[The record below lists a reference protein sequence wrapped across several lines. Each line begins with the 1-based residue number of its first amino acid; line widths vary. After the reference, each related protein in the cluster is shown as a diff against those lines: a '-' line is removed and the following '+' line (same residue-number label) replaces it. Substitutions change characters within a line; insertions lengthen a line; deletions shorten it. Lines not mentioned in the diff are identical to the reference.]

1 MQFDSNEAWK
11 EAVAR
16 VAANRD
22 MLLAITGVFI
32 LLPSFAVQ
40 VFSPPLQLPLGGE
53 AKPEQVLAAY
63 GVYFEHNWPFLLVMA
78 ALHLIGT
85 LAMIALITDPR
96 RPTVAEAI
104 RTGLARSGTAAAAM
118 VVLFFALSFVAGL
131 PLNIAALT
139 GSLNIAFV
147 GMAAGLGLLFYGLA
161 RTLPLLPVV
170 VVERVSN
177 PFAALRRAFLLSRG
191 NGGRLMLFYALIFSA
206 FLLSSI
212 LLLAGLKILFT
223 LALGAQGTDLLMALA
238 DSGISAVMS
247 VYLAAVL
254 AAIHRQLAGNADMR
268 VVDKPL

>member
-11 EAVAR
+11 EATAR

-32 LLPSFAVQ
+32 LMPSFAVQ
-40 VFSPPLQLPLGGE
+40 VFTAPLQMALGDE
-53 AKPEQVLAAY
+53 AKPEQVMAAY

-78 ALHLIGT
+78 VLHLIGT
-85 LAMIALITDPR
+85 LTMISLITDPS

-104 RTGLARSGTAAAAM
+104 RTGLLRFGTTAAAM

-139 GSLNIAFV
+139 GSLNLGMA
-147 GMAAGLGLLFYGLA
+147 GMAAGLGILFYGLA
-161 RTLPLLPVV
+161 RTLPLMPVV
-170 VVERVSN
+170 VVERIAN
-177 PFAALRRAFLLSRG
+177 PLAALRRAFLLSRG
-191 NGGRLMLFYALIFSA
+191 NGGRLMLFYGLIFSA
-206 FLLSSI
+206 FLLSSV
-212 LLLAGLKILFT
+212 LFLAGLKMVTT
-223 LALGAQGTDLLMALA
+223 LALGAEGGDLLMALA

-254 AAIHRQLAGNADMR
+254 AAIHRQLAEGNGQTAM
-268 VVDKPL
+268 DKPL

>member
-11 EAVAR
+11 EATAK

-40 VFSPPLQLPLGGE
+40 VFTAPLQVPLGNE
-53 AKPEQVLAAY
+53 ARPEQVLAAY
-63 GVYFEHNWPFLLVMA
+63 GAYFEHSWPYLLVMA
-78 ALHLIGT
+78 VLHLIGT

-104 RTGLARSGTAAAAM
+104 RTGLGRTGTVGAAM
-118 VVLFFALSFVAGL
+118 VMLFFALSFVAGL

-139 GSLNIAFV
+139 GSPGIGFL
-147 GMAAGLGLLFYGLA
+147 GMAAGLTVLFYGLA
-161 RTLPLLPVV
+161 RTLPLMPVV
-170 VVERVSN
+170 VVDRVAN
-177 PFAALRRAFLLSRG
+177 PLVALRRAYMLSRG
-191 NGGRLMLFYALIFSA
+191 NGGRLMLFYGLIFVA

-212 LLLAGLKILFT
+212 LLLAGLKIVFT
-223 LALGAQGTDLLMALA
+223 LALSAEATDLLMALA

-254 AAIHRQLAGNADMR
+254 AAIHRQLAAGEVGTR
-268 VVDKPL
+268 VDKAL

>member
-11 EAVAR
+11 EATGTVT
-16 VAANRD
+16 ANRD

-32 LLPSFAVQ
+32 MLPSFAVQ
-40 VFSPPLQLPLGGE
+40 VFTAPLQMALGDE
-53 AKPEQVLAAY
+53 AKPEQVMAAY

-104 RTGLARSGTAAAAM
+104 RTGLVRSGTAAAAM

-131 PLNIAALT
+131 PINIAALT
-139 GSLNIAFV
+139 GSLNLGLA
-147 GMAAGLGLLFYGLA
+147 GMAAGLAILFYGLA

-170 VVERVSN
+170 VVERVVN
-177 PFAALRRAFLLSRG
+177 PLAALRRAFTLSRG
-191 NGGRLMLFYALIFSA
+191 NGGRLLLFYALIFAA
-206 FLLSSI
+206 FMFVSV
-212 LLLAGLKILFT
+212 LLLAGLKIAVT
-223 LALGAQGTDLLMALA
+223 LIAGSEGADLAMALA

-254 AAIHRQLAGNADMR
+254 AAIHSQLAEAPNLLKAG
-268 VVDKPL
+268 PLV